1 MMAILQGVAEREPAQ
16 SEGKASTHGWD
27 GQAGEVH
34 GARDRGMRGAAAAAE
49 RGLAKE
55 GEVRLCHGMRGGGD
69 REGHLA

>member
-1 MMAILQGVAEREPAQ
+1 MKAILQGVAEREPAQ
-16 SEGKASTHGWD
+16 GEGQAGTHVRD

-49 RGLAKE
+49 SDLAKE
-55 GEVRLCHGMRGGGD
+55 GEVLQCYGLWGGGD